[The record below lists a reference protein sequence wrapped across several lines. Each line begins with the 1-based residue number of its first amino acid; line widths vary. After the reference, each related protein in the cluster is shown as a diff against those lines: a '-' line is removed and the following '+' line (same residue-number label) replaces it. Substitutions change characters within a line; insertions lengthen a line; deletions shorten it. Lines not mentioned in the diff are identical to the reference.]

1 MSSSKEYMDFIIEQL
16 SSIEDMTYRKMM
28 GEYVIYYK
36 GKVVGGVY
44 DDRFLI
50 KITPSAI
57 SIMPDAERQLPY
69 EGGKEMLLVDDPE
82 DREKLDRLVRSVY
95 AEL

>member
-1 MSSSKEYMDFIIEQL
+1 
-16 SSIEDMTYRKMM
+16 MTYRKMM

-57 SIMPDAERQLPY
+57 RIMPDAERQLPY